1 MRLSWFGPALIL
13 LLALLFSCSP
23 ENARSS
29 SPALLLQ
36 GTAAFADKFAHDDA
50 FFLQVSGVPA
60 LKSGQTYQGWLVGPK
75 GILNLGVLSRS
86 DEGKIALSWASPTG
100 FDLVSAYTGFQATV
114 EPAEG
119 SSRPTGPIAF
129 AGKILPLGVK
139 LFSQNGEAPSAP
151 APGLQSQTDLAS
163 EHAGMAQAAA
173 QLGNWNE
180 MKAHLEHVVNI
191 LEGVHGSKYGDYLGT
206 GVPQNPG
213 DGWGARTYA
222 NNVAQLLTQDSVL
235 SSDALNAEKNFQT
248 DAEAVE
254 KTCLTLLKNFKK
266 SQIKTLLPALKTQ
279 ITTLKTG
286 PAAELYRLA
295 AQTLSFT
302 LETPS

>member
-1 MRLSWFGPALIL
+1 MRLSKSAFVLLVGLLI
-13 LLALLFSCSP
+13 SCSP
-23 ENARSS
+23 ENARSA
-29 SPALLLQ
+29 SPSLLLQ

-60 LKSGQTYQGWLVGPK
+60 LKSDQTYQGWLIGPK
-75 GILNLGVLSRS
+75 GILNLGLLNRS
-86 DEGKIALSWASPTG
+86 AEGKIALSWASPTG

-119 SSRPTGPIAF
+119 SSSPTGPIAF
-129 AGKILPLGVK
+129 AGKILPLGIK
-139 LFSQNGEAPSAP
+139 LFAQPGEAPSAA

-173 QLGNWNE
+173 QIGNWNE

-191 LEGVHGSKYGDYLGT
+191 LEGAHGAKYGDYLGT

-222 NNVAQLLTQDSVL
+222 QEVAKLLTQDSAL
-235 SSDALNAEKNFQT
+235 SSEAISAEKDYQT
-248 DAEAVE
+248 DADAVE
-254 KTCLTLLKNFKK
+254 QTCLTLLKGFKK
-266 SQIKTLLPALKTQ
+266 SQLETLLPDLKKQ
-279 ITTLKTG
+279 ITSLKTG

-295 AQTLSFT
+295 AQTLSFP